1 MVNMWMVVKG
11 SMQPTVQYNLL
22 FQTRIQ
28 GSVLVAVVMAER
40 NELKPKFRKRI
51 RRRILSMS

>member
-1 MVNMWMVVKG
+1 MRM
-11 SMQPTVQYNLL
+11 
-22 FQTRIQ
+22 Q